1 MAGIHPSHVQDKVTA
16 TIGVLEDRYLQ
27 ENITWG
33 LSVIRLEQAIENG
46 EFTELK
52 EDASEKL
59 CVEQDVKKFVTKVIG
74 NLKARFPETPLV
86 KAFEIFCPKNLPA
99 CNLAIYG
106 EEELSLLC
114 RKYGHVVDGD
124 LAQIEWDGF
133 KQSIKTNYSDLSMQD
148 VLCRLVSD
156 ECLLQQYPNLAI
168 LAQIVL
174 VFPASSVDCERG
186 FSTQNHIKT
195 KSRNRLGALHL
206 DMLLRIRLLG
216 GPPEHFP
223 FERAY
228 GLWLHAKKR
237 RTKALTPPNDTESD
251 TGSDESDDIMEV

>member
-1 MAGIHPSHVQDKVTA
+1 M
-16 TIGVLEDRYLQ
+16 
-27 ENITWG
+27 
-33 LSVIRLEQAIENG
+33 IRLEQAIENG

-114 RKYGHVVDGD
+114 RKYGNVVDGD

-156 ECLLQQYPNLAI
+156 ECLLQQYLNLAI

-216 GPPEHFP
+216 GPPERFP

-228 GLWLHAKKR
+228 GLWLQAKKL